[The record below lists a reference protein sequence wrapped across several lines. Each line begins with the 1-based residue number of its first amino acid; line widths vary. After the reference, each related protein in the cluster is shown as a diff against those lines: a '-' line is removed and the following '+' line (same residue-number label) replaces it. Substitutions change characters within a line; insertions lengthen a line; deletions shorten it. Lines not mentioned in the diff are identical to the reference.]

1 LPAQRAVPGVQV
13 RVSHAPSK
21 QVQPKSLPAQSAV
34 SAQTST
40 VAEAPSASHVTTA
53 LPSQVMVSGA
63 HGVDTHYRDLATSPD
78 GSRGLVIGERW
89 ERIAVGG
96 QVAPPVTAHGAWSV
110 GAIANDGR
118 VVLAKGREGLVLD
131 GTDEPVCAWSATA
144 AVLDLAFTP
153 SGQAFVAAHAN
164 GWLSVVDTATC
175 GVLSELPA
183 HTDRVAAVAV
193 SAEGGSVVSASWDGT
208 VRVASLSMALEEDP
222 RSDAALSAWREGR

>member
-1 LPAQRAVPGVQV
+1 
-13 RVSHAPSK
+13 
-21 QVQPKSLPAQSAV
+21 
-34 SAQTST
+34 
-40 VAEAPSASHVTTA
+40 
-53 LPSQVMVSGA
+53 MV
-63 HGVDTHYRDLATSPD
+63 L
-78 GSRGLVIGERW
+78 
-89 ERIAVGG
+89 
-96 QVAPPVTAHGAWSV
+96 
-110 GAIANDGR
+110 N
-118 VVLAKGREGLVLD
+118 

-208 VRVASLSMALEEDP
+208 VRVASLSMALAEDP